1 MLSIPAGKVLLS
13 MEQAKRGRTRP
24 IRTIGRLTERANDD
38 ILLAQWSSEEQE
50 AAISQDVAL
59 DLTWQGV
66 RPLERNRRGSPLH
79 PETMTSVRASVLA
92 FERHQLAVIARL
104 RHAIEVIIHTEAEP
118 SIVFESP
125 PESLDGLLRR
135 IDLVVANGELSRQ
148 RGREISDRCR
158 RTGECVARLHAVAD
172 LYRRGYLAK
181 CELDTKQRGIMADF
195 ERIADANVPDSDRR
209 PNRATM
215 AD

>member
-1 MLSIPAGKVLLS
+1 MIRVPAGKVLLS

-24 IRTIGRLTERANDD
+24 IRTIGRLSERTNDD
-38 ILLAQWSSEEQE
+38 VLLAQWSSEEQE
-50 AAISQDVAL
+50 SVLSQDVAL

-66 RPLERNRRGSPLH
+66 RPLERNRRSSH
-79 PETMTSVRASVLA
+79 TNPETLTAVRASVLS
-92 FERHQLAVIARL
+92 FERHQLGVIARL
-104 RHAIEVIIHTEAEP
+104 RHAIEVIVHTEVSP

-135 IDLVVANGELSRQ
+135 LDLMVSHGELSRQ

-172 LYRRGYLAK
+172 LYRRGYLDK
-181 CELDTKQRGIMADF
+181 VELDRKQRGIMADF
-195 ERIADANVPDSDRR
+195 ERIPDDINLDQDRNA
-209 PNRATM
+209 NRATM